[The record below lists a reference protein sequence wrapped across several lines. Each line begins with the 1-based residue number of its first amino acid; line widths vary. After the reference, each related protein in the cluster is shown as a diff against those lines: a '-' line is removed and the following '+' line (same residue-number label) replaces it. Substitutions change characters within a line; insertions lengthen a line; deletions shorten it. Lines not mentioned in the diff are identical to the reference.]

1 MSELTM
7 IQPASQVI
15 SKSFVSNEYNLYL
28 HNEISSDGDAYLEH
42 FAVYHQAGPDDLIR
56 LWIQSPG
63 GSVSVGNQ
71 YIQHMNRC
79 PATIIA
85 VVGMGTAS
93 EGTAICLAADD
104 WEVDD
109 MSTFLVHGF
118 SYGAYGHEAQVYNT
132 ATFNKKLNERSLR
145 NTYSGLLTELEI
157 LEALKGVDLLFDGE
171 ELIERLA
178 LFKEYRDNQPCN
190 CGQLD
195 CPQNQRLAALEEQES
210 FDDMPTIDEIVE
222 QAVTKA
228 LIAYDKQ
235 KDEAAKKLADQ
246 AVAEAEDRISKSIDK
261 LTEKLSKGFEVADD
275 AKITVDSPKFIV
287 DKKYGK
293 KTVEE
298 LDEIKET
305 VADREKKGKKVTEI
319 SRKSL
324 NFVQAWLTGDKQ
336 KLQVLVEGTGAR
348 GGFLVP
354 DDYADMIIE
363 DMIDIADD
371 GSNDFMTIVKG
382 DIEYEAENKEVTN
395 RSRLRVDTRKFYL
408 QVPLSIF
415 LVCLP

>member
-145 NTYSGLLTELEI
+145 NTYSGFLTEEEI
-157 LEALKGVDLLFDGE
+157 MEALKGVDLLFDGE
-171 ELIERLA
+171 ELVERLA
-178 LFKEYRDNQPCN
+178 AFKLHRANKPCL
-190 CGQLD
+190 CGEED
-195 CPQNQRLAALEEQES
+195 CPQNARLAQEAEQEQFEETS
-210 FDDMPTIDEIVE
+210 LEDIIASAVE
-222 QAVTKA
+222 KGIA
-228 LIAYDKQ
+228 AYDKQ
-235 KDEAAKKLADQ
+235 RLQREAKATKMAQPKKASSRTKKVLEEAADIAKAF
-246 AVAEAEDRISKSIDK
+246 
-261 LTEKLSKGFEVADD
+261 EK
-275 AKITVDSPKFIV
+275 T
-287 DKKYGK
+287 
-293 KTVEE
+293 
-298 LDEIKET
+298 LD
-305 VADREKKGKKVTEI
+305 
-319 SRKSL
+319 KSL
-324 NFVQAWLTGDKQ
+324 EINEEK
-336 KLQVLVEGTGAR
+336 
-348 GGFLVP
+348 
-354 DDYADMIIE
+354 
-363 DMIDIADD
+363 
-371 GSNDFMTIVKG
+371 
-382 DIEYEAENKEVTN
+382 
-395 RSRLRVDTRKFYL
+395 
-408 QVPLSIF
+408 
-415 LVCLP
+415 

>member
-145 NTYSGLLTELEI
+145 NTYSGFLTEDEI
-157 LEALKGVDLLFDGE
+157 MEALKGVDLLFDGE
-171 ELIERLA
+171 ELVERLA
-178 LFKEYRDNQPCN
+178 AFKQYRANKPCL
-190 CGQLD
+190 CGEEG
-195 CPQNQRLAALEEQES
+195 CPQNARLAQEAEQEQFEETS
-210 FDDMPTIDEIVE
+210 LEDIIAAAVE
-222 QAVTKA
+222 KGIA
-228 LIAYDKQ
+228 AYDKQ
-235 KDEAAKKLADQ
+235 RLQREAKAAKMAQ
-246 AVAEAEDRISKSIDK
+246 
-261 LTEKLSKGFEVADD
+261 
-275 AKITVDSPKFIV
+275 PKQPSSRT
-287 DKKYGK
+287 KKAL
-293 KTVEE
+293 EE
-298 LDEIKET
+298 
-305 VADREKKGKKVTEI
+305 
-319 SRKSL
+319 S
-324 NFVQAWLTGDKQ
+324 QQ
-336 KLQVLVEGTGAR
+336 
-348 GGFLVP
+348 
-354 DDYADMIIE
+354 IIE
-363 DMIDIADD
+363 
-371 GSNDFMTIVKG
+371 GN
-382 DIEYEAENKEVTN
+382 
-395 RSRLRVDTRKFYL
+395 
-408 QVPLSIF
+408 
-415 LVCLP
+415 